1 MDGATIWVT
10 KMTDETNTKQEVST
24 PRNIGLDL
32 VRVTEAAAL
41 AGGRWIGSG
50 NFMEAHRSATDAM
63 YDMLAVLGVT
73 GCVVIGEDRRVPNCQ
88 PLYMGTIFGEEDPT
102 VDLAVDPID
111 GTRLL
116 VEGKSGA
123 ISIVAI
129 APRGSIWASEPAEY
143 LDKIVVDRDAASVL
157 VPECLDAPAAW
168 TLSLIARAKDK
179 PVRDMTVVVLQR
191 GRHTDLIE
199 EIRATGAKI
208 LLREE
213 GDAEGALVAASPGT
227 DVDALMGIGG
237 ASQGVLSACAVK
249 ALGGAMLARLA
260 PQSAVEKEA
269 IEAAG
274 MDMTRIMTADD
285 LVTSSDIFFAVT
297 GITDSMLLPGISY
310 HRGRAE
316 THSLLIRAR
325 TRTRR
330 FIEAEHMLEG

>member
-1 MDGATIWVT
+1 MNDRV
-10 KMTDETNTKQEVST
+10 T

-50 NFMEAHRSATDAM
+50 NFSQAHRAATDAM
-63 YDMLAVLGVT
+63 YDMLDVLGVS
-73 GCVVIGEDRRVPNCQ
+73 GCVVIGEDRRVPDCR
-88 PLYMGTIFGEEDPT
+88 PLFMGTVFGEEDPT

-111 GTRLL
+111 GTQLL
-116 VEGKSGA
+116 VEGKPGA

-129 APRGSIWASEPAEY
+129 APRGTIWASEPAEY
-143 LDKIVVDRDAASVL
+143 LDKIVVDRDAARVL

-191 GRHTDLIE
+191 GRHQDLIE

-213 GDAEGALVAASPGT
+213 GDAEGALVAASPDTG
-227 DVDALMGIGG
+227 VDALIGIGG
-237 ASQGVLSACAVK
+237 AAQGVLSACAVQ
-249 ALGGAMLARLA
+249 ALGGAMLARIA
-260 PQSAVEKEA
+260 PQSAAERDAVV
-269 IEAAG
+269 AAG
-274 MDMTRIMTADD
+274 MDMEKIMTAED
-285 LVTSSDIFFAVT
+285 LVASKDIFFAVT
-297 GITDSMLLPGISY
+297 GITGSMLLPGISY

-316 THSLLIRAR
+316 THSLLIRAL
-325 TRTRR
+325 TKTRR
-330 FIEAEHMLEG
+330 FIDAEHSLVQES